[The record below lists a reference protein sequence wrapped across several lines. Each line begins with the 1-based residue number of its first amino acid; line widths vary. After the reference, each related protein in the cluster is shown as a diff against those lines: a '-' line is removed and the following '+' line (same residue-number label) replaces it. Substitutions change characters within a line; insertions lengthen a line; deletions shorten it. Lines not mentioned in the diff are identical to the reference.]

1 MEELYFKL
9 TSPNSEGLT
18 DEEFEEYKSL
28 TTSSE
33 INERKVLKVG
43 NSTPQQMPSQE
54 EPMPDMQDPMD
65 TNVVNGE
72 MPPMNDNSGS
82 EFDTNFDAGVEADE
96 DEDPKKYIQQ
106 LTGKLSQELGKYNNE
121 LGEPDV
127 ELSKYVGGMIV
138 KQVAKNLDEPGKKE
152 LIKKINTTN
161 SNTDEEMPEGNI
173 EMSDEGDDSYTMSGK
188 EVKEMMESFNS
199 LFDKKDDETTTEKN
213 ISKKDGES
221 KRTAFTP
228 KKFN

>member
-9 TSPNSEGLT
+9 TSPDSDGLT
-18 DEEFEEYKSL
+18 DEEFEEYKKL
-28 TTSSE
+28 TTPSE

-43 NSTPQQMPSQE
+43 TSAPQAQNTEMDPQE
-54 EPMPDMQDPMD
+54 EMPMNDMPQGD
-65 TNVVNGE
+65 
-72 MPPMNDNSGS
+72 MPPMNAEMPTNDNDSD
-82 EFDTNFDAGVEADE
+82 FDTNFDAGVEADE

-161 SNTDEEMPEGNI
+161 SSAEEETPEDIEMPE
-173 EMSDEGDDSYTMSGK
+173 DDMTTNETYTMSGK
-188 EVKEMMESFNS
+188 EIKEMMESFNTT
-199 LFDKKDDETTTEKN
+199 LDVKNDETSVEKP
-213 ISKKDGES
+213 ISKK
-221 KRTAFTP
+221 TAFTP

>member
-9 TSPNSEGLT
+9 TSPESDGLT
-18 DEEFEEYKSL
+18 DEEFEEYKKL
-28 TTSSE
+28 TTPSE

-43 NSTPQQMPSQE
+43 TSAPQAQNTEMDPQE
-54 EPMPDMQDPMD
+54 EMPMNDMPQG
-65 TNVVNGE
+65 N
-72 MPPMNDNSGS
+72 MPPMNAEMPTNDSD
-82 EFDTNFDAGVEADE
+82 FDTNFDAGVEADE

-161 SNTDEEMPEGNI
+161 SSAEEETPEDIEMPE
-173 EMSDEGDDSYTMSGK
+173 DDMTTNETYTMSGK
-188 EVKEMMESFNS
+188 EIKEMMESFNTT
-199 LFDKKDDETTTEKN
+199 LDVKNGETSVEKP
-213 ISKKDGES
+213 ISKK
-221 KRTAFTP
+221 TAFTP